1 MKVICNFD
9 NLAMVLSNI
18 ALVVEDALSSEDMKN
33 VIMRV
38 HKQDTAVE
46 LIGVNQMI
54 TYRVALENGSYSVEA
69 ADEEYGDNGVIQIQ
83 LKSKELNSF
92 LGAFK
97 TMHKTKVTEVEF
109 ETIKNK
115 ISVTVVEEDIESGVQ
130 HRANWLFDSIP
141 IKANMLPSINIA
153 MPEETETLDV
163 VAMMLYTSSLFPVM
177 TATGN
182 LYSKLVFSENHV
194 VAFSTAFTV
203 MMKNFLT
210 GVFSNLTLS
219 YRALSFMKSVVCNEQ
234 LVEVAKTDE
243 RICLRMGNAV
253 AFIRFDTKTPN
264 YALYESMIQKNHAIV
279 LDRQYFKDVL
289 KRLSLVNESVQFS
302 INYEDGVVEVRNS
315 KFHQEL
321 PILQTKAIEELG
333 NVSFKILPEVFNKAI
348 IGDDA
353 AFSQL
358 VFIYFEPQEKGGYN
372 LIFADDSGSWNSVA
386 RVH

>member
-1 MKVICNFD
+1 M
-9 NLAMVLSNI
+9 
-18 ALVVEDALSSEDMKN
+18 
-33 VIMRV
+33 
-38 HKQDTAVE
+38 
-46 LIGVNQMI
+46 
-54 TYRVALENGSYSVEA
+54 
-69 ADEEYGDNGVIQIQ
+69 
-83 LKSKELNSF
+83 
-92 LGAFK
+92 
-97 TMHKTKVTEVEF
+97 
-109 ETIKNK
+109 
-115 ISVTVVEEDIESGVQ
+115 
-130 HRANWLFDSIP
+130 
-141 IKANMLPSINIA
+141 
-153 MPEETETLDV
+153 
-163 VAMMLYTSSLFPVM
+163 
-177 TATGN
+177 
-182 LYSKLVFSENHV
+182 
-194 VAFSTAFTV
+194 FT
-203 MMKNFLT
+203 
-210 GVFSNLTLS
+210 
-219 YRALSFMKSVVCNEQ
+219 NEQ

-302 INYEDGVVEVRNS
+302 VNAEDGVVEVRNS

-333 NVSFKILPEVFNKAI
+333 TVSFKILPEVFNKAI

-353 AFSQL
+353 TFSQL